1 MKELID
7 IPLLEMELESDF
19 ECFVWC
25 GVVANTTTNQ
35 QTQAFFQAQFE
46 ELSENFDELSVA
58 RAKKKVIN
66 ILDKFYGG

>member
-1 MKELID
+1 M
-7 IPLLEMELESDF
+7 
-19 ECFVWC
+19 CC

-46 ELSENFDELSVA
+46 ELSENFRVSVA

-66 ILDKFYGG
+66 ILTNFMEDNQCLLIMEKLLIIKSIMRKL